1 MKTVVKKLYEA
12 MFLVGSAEAAA
23 DWEGVNKT
31 IKKILKR
38 AGADVISI
46 RKWEDRRLAYG
57 IGGKDRGLYIL
68 CYFRAEGD
76 KIRDIERDVQLSEQ
90 VMRVLIL
97 CAEHMT
103 EEDLEKD
110 TPMMRAEKYA
120 ERAAEAAA
128 DRAKAREPQ
137 KAAADKPEEAEEP
150 KESEPPKAEE
160 VSEQDAPA
168 EVEESEQ

>member
-1 MKTVVKKLYEA
+1 MKTAVKKLYEA
-12 MFLVGSAEAAA
+12 MFLVDSAEAAA

-38 AGADVISI
+38 ADADVISI

-90 VMRVLIL
+90 VIRVLIL

-103 EEDLEKD
+103 EEDIEKD
-110 TPMMRAEKYA
+110 TPIMRAEKYA
-120 ERAAEAAA
+120 ERVAAAAAE
-128 DRAKAREPQ
+128 RAKARRSQ
-137 KAAADKPEEAEEP
+137 KAAVDEPEGAEEP
-150 KESEPPKAEE
+150 EQPQTED
-160 VSEQDAPA
+160 VSEQDGQAD
-168 EVEESEQ
+168 VRESEQ